1 MNRAW
6 WGHRIWQLSCLP
18 EVLAFHRGRLKSTQE
33 RILREKLSQQA
44 PTVFGQRHNL
54 RQIRNYEEFRELV
67 PISRYEDLLS
77 YLQIPNGLSSQAVKV
92 WEPTGGST
100 GGSKWIPWTAALQSE
115 FRRAVSVWIW
125 HLLVQYPETVSGRG
139 YWQLTPKAELN
150 PPDWLQNQR
159 HGFEKDS
166 DYLGRLGR
174 WLERSVLIVPP
185 TGPHLWER
193 TVDLLLDSWDLRLI
207 SCWSPSFLTVFQEK
221 VQERTGRW
229 SPEEWWPYL
238 KVLSCWTQG
247 PSSAY
252 LPKIQSLFP
261 GVEIQPKGLLST
273 EAVTTIPMR
282 AQFPLAYRSHFFEFQ
297 TEDRIVPSWELQ
309 PGQEATVIVTTG
321 SGFTRYDTGD
331 RVRVTGFLRDLPCL
345 EFLGRDGVS
354 DQRGEKLPLAF
365 LESLT
370 ELLGGF
376 AMLAFEGDGYVLFL
390 DDSQSPDVRRE
401 QIQKI
406 ETALLENFSY
416 ADCRQL
422 GQLRALRGFLIQGD
436 ALAQYRRVVAHL
448 QKVEVATVKFQRFHP
463 SGEWSQTLEGEFL
476 SVP

>member
-54 RQIRNYEEFRELV
+54 RQIRDYEEFRQRV

-77 YLQIPNGLSSQAVKV
+77 YLQIPHGLSSQSVKV

-125 HLLVQYPETVSGRG
+125 HLLAQYPETVSGRG

-150 PPDWLQNQR
+150 PPDWLHNQR

-185 TGPHLWER
+185 TGPHLWEQ
-193 TVDLLLDSWDLRLI
+193 TVDLLLGSRDLRLV
-207 SCWSPSFLTVFQEK
+207 SCWSPSFLSVLQEK

-229 SPEEWWPYL
+229 SPEEWWPHL

-252 LPKIQSLFP
+252 LPKIRSLFP
-261 GVEIQPKGLLST
+261 DVEIQPKGLLST
-273 EAVTTIPMR
+273 EAVVTLPIR
-282 AQFPLAYRSHFFEFQ
+282 DQFPLAYRSHFFEFQ
-297 TEDRIVPSWELQ
+297 TEERIVPSWELQ

-331 RVRVTGFLRDLPCL
+331 RVRVKGFLRDLPCL

-354 DQRGEKLPLAF
+354 DQRGEKLPFAF

-370 ELLGGF
+370 EQLGGF
-376 AMLAFEGDGYVLFL
+376 AMLAFEGDGYVLFV
-390 DDSQSPDVRRE
+390 DDSQPPHERRE
-401 QIQKI
+401 QVQKI

-422 GQLRALRGFLIQGD
+422 AQLRALRGFLIPGD
-436 ALAQYRRVVAHL
+436 ALAQYRRVVSRL

-463 SGEWSQTLEGEFL
+463 FQEWSQYLEGEFL
-476 SVP
+476 AP